1 MAGQWHS
8 ISLSRLLAELK
19 TDEKVGLSQR
29 EAAKRLTRGGP
40 NLLISA
46 PPVSAWSI
54 FINQFQ
60 DFMVLVLLGSVVVS
74 AFLGEFLD
82 AAAIMAIVFLNAV
95 LGFVQEYRAERA
107 LDALRKLTAPHCR
120 VLRDG
125 RKTMIDAADLVP
137 GDIIYLEPGDRV
149 PADARLLES
158 QLLAVDESNLTGESI
173 PVSKDE
179 AWRGSPDA
187 SLGDRRNTVFK
198 STLVSRGY
206 GKAVVV
212 ATGMDTQIGEIAHL
226 LQERPQVETPLQR
239 RLGQLGKGIVV
250 ACLAVVAVVFAAG
263 VKQGFPVY
271 RMFMVGV
278 TLAVAAIPEG
288 LPAVVTIALSVG
300 VQKMSK
306 RRAIVRRLPAVETLG
321 CATVICADK
330 TGTLTLNQM
339 EVQEIWSGDGR
350 VSLRQ
355 DRPVK
360 LSLDKQDGFFFTG
373 LVSSLCTRAESY
385 GRGKL
390 FGDPTET
397 ALLRFAQQAGLEQVS
412 LKKLYPEK
420 GILPFDSDRKRM
432 SVVVRFE
439 GEHFSLVKGAPDV
452 ILQRC
457 THIRLARGVVPLD
470 HTLRREAQAVLDEM
484 AEQALRVLA
493 AAYKPL
499 GRGIPPEREWE
510 RGLVLSGLVGMQDP
524 PRPEVPAAV
533 RAAERGGIATIM
545 VTGDH
550 KRTAVAIARRIGLF
564 TPQRDQVLTGSEWDA
579 MSPEEQARQIQRT
592 AVFARVAPAHK
603 LSIVRALQANGEV
616 VAMTGDGVN
625 DAPAV
630 READIGVS
638 MGIQGTD
645 VTREASD
652 MVLVDDNYETIIGA
666 IREGRAIYENI
677 RKFIRYLLGCNV
689 GEVLTM
695 LAATLLGFPLP
706 LVPMQILWMNL
717 VTDGLPAIALGLDPA
732 EADLLL
738 QKPRHPA
745 EGVFSRGLL
754 LRILF
759 SGVMISLSALAA
771 FALYLWRYP
780 GEVDRARTL
789 AFTVLVMAQL
799 VFSFQCRSERRSV
812 FDIDIMGN
820 LFLIGAVFLS
830 AGAQVFILYQSIM
843 QRIFQTVSLTLD
855 DWLVVLLFSQLPL
868 FFETVVR
875 LVKRTLQRHLS
886 LLRV

>member
-46 PPVSAWSI
+46 RPVSAWSI

-74 AFLGEFLD
+74 AFLGEFMD

-206 GKAVVV
+206 GKAVLV

-550 KRTAVAIARRIGLF
+550 KRTAAAIARRIGLF
-564 TPQRDQVLTGSEWDA
+564 TPQRDQVLTGSAWDA

-616 VAMTGDGVN
+616 VAMT
-625 DAPAV
+625 
-630 READIGVS
+630 
-638 MGIQGTD
+638 
-645 VTREASD
+645 
-652 MVLVDDNYETIIGA
+652 DD
-666 IREGRAIYENI
+666 R
-677 RKFIRYLLGCNV
+677 LM
-689 GEVLTM
+689 M
-695 LAATLLGFPLP
+695 LCS
-706 LVPMQILWMNL
+706 
-717 VTDGLPAIALGLDPA
+717 A
-732 EADLLL
+732 E
-738 QKPRHPA
+738 
-745 EGVFSRGLL
+745 S
-754 LRILF
+754 
-759 SGVMISLSALAA
+759 
-771 FALYLWRYP
+771 
-780 GEVDRARTL
+780 
-789 AFTVLVMAQL
+789 
-799 VFSFQCRSERRSV
+799 
-812 FDIDIMGN
+812 
-820 LFLIGAVFLS
+820 
-830 AGAQVFILYQSIM
+830 
-843 QRIFQTVSLTLD
+843 
-855 DWLVVLLFSQLPL
+855 
-868 FFETVVR
+868 
-875 LVKRTLQRHLS
+875 
-886 LLRV
+886 